1 MDTEMIVSPERYPHR
16 LEDDILGTTTSRRRR
31 RSGESEELYSR
42 RSMKIQILNDDDTAG
57 ERSFSPSRHILLEDE
72 EEEYDEDE
80 DDKDWKPVEMVDLAG
95 DDSLDDISE
104 CGGENDELL
113 AAPDESDLEQD
124 EEEEEDSLDLV
135 LLLKRKADA
144 EQADEK
150 EGKKKPALVLKAV
163 LQEVSEKLS
172 RYGRVLRVEKDK
184 ENSGG
189 LLVSITGEPVA
200 MRRVVEAAAGET
212 IDGAEVEIT
221 IKSGN
226 Y

>member
-31 RSGESEELYSR
+31 RSGGSDELYSR
-42 RSMKIQILNDDDTAG
+42 RSMKIQILNDDDAA

-72 EEEYDEDE
+72 EEEYDEE

-104 CGGENDELL
+104 SGGENDELL

-150 EGKKKPALVLKAV
+150 EGKKKPALVLKTV

-172 RYGRVLRVEKDK
+172 RFGRVLRVEKDK

-189 LLVSITGEPVA
+189 LLVSMTGEPVA